1 MYVRIGAIIMH
12 ACIGAGLISSG
23 LMGKGTLILRFIS
36 NTTLDFKTML
46 YIIDATLRPTRPK
59 LE

>member
-12 ACIGAGLISSG
+12 ALGRAGLISSG
-23 LMGKGTLILRFIS
+23 LIGILHNKLPS
-36 NTTLDFKTML
+36 DLKTML